1 VATDIP
7 DLVARVFDIGDI
19 ILSAAA
25 RTSEAIVIGARR
37 SRGSMQLIIENLY
50 VVEWPAIST
59 SCVGLTGDKY
69 LRTILSRSGAATME
83 ATDISVLDNDCIDGR
98 RGTVAV
104 LHQNAICG
112 LSPIGRQNKILNRDP
127 ADTVNREKCMQVA
140 GAIR

>member
-1 VATDIP
+1 MQFAIGDSVRNDTIARHSGATVATDIP

-69 LRTILSRSGAATME
+69 LRTILSRILQQWKPL
-83 ATDISVLDNDCIDGR
+83 ISVFWITIVSTG
-98 RGTVAV
+98 AV
-104 LHQNAICG
+104 VL
-112 LSPIGRQNKILNRDP
+112 
-127 ADTVNREKCMQVA
+127 
-140 GAIR
+140 